1 MDVRGVPLK
10 DYIYLPTNHAA
21 GCCRQTRFFAASH
34 AFKSCSA
41 KANPH
46 ASLHRRWRWLCGS
59 EPESG
64 DLPSQSVF
72 FLVGGCV
79 RGLASA
85 SLRPNNPSKL
95 PKEAITL
102 SR

>member
-10 DYIYLPTNHAA
+10 DYIYLPTSHAA
-21 GCCRQTRFFAASH
+21 GRCRQTRFFAASH
-34 AFKSCSA
+34 AFQSCLA

-46 ASLHRRWRWLCGS
+46 ASLHRRWRRLCGS

-64 DLPSQSVF
+64 DQPSVF
-72 FLVGGCV
+72 SRFVGEGGW
-79 RGLASA
+79 RAQASG
-85 SLRPNNPSKL
+85 PTIHPSYRRKQ
-95 PKEAITL
+95 